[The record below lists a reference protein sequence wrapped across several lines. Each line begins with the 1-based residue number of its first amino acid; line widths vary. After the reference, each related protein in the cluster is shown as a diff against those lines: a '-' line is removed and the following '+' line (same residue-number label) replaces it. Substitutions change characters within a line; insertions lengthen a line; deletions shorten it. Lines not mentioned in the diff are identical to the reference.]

1 MTICRWNEPTKANR
15 DWLDHNLLSFRCWT
29 WDSLLF
35 RRLLLSVFVVSISTT
50 WLKQLK
56 KNIVIGMSKFKMHC
70 TFVFCKWKWSPS
82 PSLSL
87 EFFFWTFH
95 FYFVKKKSFQSFV
108 KKIFSFVPKNVREIW
123 VLVHKN
129 VIIDNDMTIIGMT
142 FHFHCN

>member
-1 MTICRWNEPTKANR
+1 MVGSNHIRSWYIWTRFESLAYSEMSRCFASYCCSINPWY
-15 DWLDHNLLSFRCWT
+15 LIQLSYQEQ
-29 WDSLLF
+29 S
-35 RRLLLSVFVVSISTT
+35 
-50 WLKQLK
+50 
-56 KNIVIGMSKFKMHC
+56 NFKMHC